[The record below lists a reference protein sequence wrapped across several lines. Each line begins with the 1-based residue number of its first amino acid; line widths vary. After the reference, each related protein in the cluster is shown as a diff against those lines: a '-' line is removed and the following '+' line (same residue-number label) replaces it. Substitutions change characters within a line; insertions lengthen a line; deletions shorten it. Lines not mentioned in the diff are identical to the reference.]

1 MSNYPAIKKNLFTAL
16 FIGLVFFGLVFLGS
30 AELVSA
36 QETYGLDQI
45 APTDLKRSELGNP
58 SEIIGRVLGAA
69 LSLVGVIFFLLM
81 LYGGIMW
88 MTARGNEQKTG
99 TALSTMVSAAIGLVI
114 VLASYLL
121 VSFLFKAVGATETSL
136 ACVNPLAGIGEKCK
150 ENADCPSSGTTC
162 GASKVCVS
170 TGDSLCA
177 ESCGSEF
184 SCRPTS
190 ECDSDITLYYCT
202 GGAGIV
208 CCKGKK

>member
-16 FIGLVFFGLVFLGS
+16 FIGLVFFGLVFSGS

-36 QETYGLDQI
+36 QETYGLEQI

-88 MTARGNEQKTG
+88 MTARGNEQQTG
-99 TALSTMVSAAIGLVI
+99 KALSTMVSAAIGLAI

-121 VSFLFKAVGATETSL
+121 VSFLFQAVGATETAS
-136 ACVNPLAGIGEKCK
+136 ACADPLVGLGQSCTD
-150 ENADCPSSGTTC
+150 NADCPSETTC
-162 GASKVCVS
+162 GSSSICVS
-170 TGDSLCA
+170 ASDSLCA

-208 CCKGKK
+208 